1 MDNLMEY
8 FPDELSVFNARPTML
23 SVSDSQIHEL
33 NPLNSLESSNVIE
46 FLSQPYSNKLKD
58 LSSIYLQ
65 LQIQLLK
72 ADGTAHSG
80 DGQGR
85 LANNIMST
93 LFESAYVSLNNTL
106 VSAVDANLGFKE
118 FWETSLNYGTE
129 TSAAR
134 LLSQGYNPE
143 DDAEVLQEL
152 TKDSVVRELYGKIN
166 LCSLSKL
173 LIPGVSF
180 QLKLNRAMNPYYLIE
195 NPTTFSSPSIVK
207 ILSAKLFVRH
217 VTIKDDL
224 MEATERHLTKHNAI
238 YEMKRGL
245 VLSMNIPANT
255 SNLNIPNVY
264 HGAIPSLVGFTLVT
278 NKAFTGSDRVVS
290 PFNFNHNKL
299 KTFTFTLNGDPR
311 PLIPY
316 TITNEAKNKSFA
328 RAFSSVYEALG
339 LDEQDKSCAVTMDNF
354 MTDHFMI
361 FQDLTP
367 YKTALTEVNNLSSS
381 VTLGLTGTFSAAST
395 EALTCLVYLLLPS
408 KFEISHDR
416 SVKVIY

>member
-1 MDNLMEY
+1 
-8 FPDELSVFNARPTML
+8 
-23 SVSDSQIHEL
+23 
-33 NPLNSLESSNVIE
+33 
-46 FLSQPYSNKLKD
+46 
-58 LSSIYLQ
+58 
-65 LQIQLLK
+65 
-72 ADGTAHSG
+72 
-80 DGQGR
+80 
-85 LANNIMST
+85 
-93 LFESAYVSLNNTL
+93 
-106 VSAVDANLGFKE
+106 
-118 FWETSLNYGTE
+118 
-129 TSAAR
+129 
-134 LLSQGYNPE
+134 
-143 DDAEVLQEL
+143 
-152 TKDSVVRELYGKIN
+152 
-166 LCSLSKL
+166 
-173 LIPGVSF
+173 
-180 QLKLNRAMNPYYLIE
+180 
-195 NPTTFSSPSIVK
+195 
-207 ILSAKLFVRH
+207 
-217 VTIKDDL
+217 

-278 NKAFTGSDRVVS
+278 NKAFTGSDRTVS
-290 PFNFNHNKL
+290 PFNFNNNKL

-381 VTLGLTGTFSAAST
+381 VTLGLTGTFSTAPT